1 MNRRYEIKKVLF
13 IRKKGNGRGL
23 FYNICFSLDIKC
35 VEIDGL
41 VGGRKK
47 LVYGKYEVE

>member
-1 MNRRYEIKKVLF
+1 MKKRETVE
-13 IRKKGNGRGL
+13 G

-41 VGGRKK
+41 AGGRKNWFMGNMK
-47 LVYGKYEVE
+47 LNKKG